1 MLGQTISYY
10 YDLSL
15 LRLKA
20 ASENVRRAP
29 RRRAVGTRSSMHEVG
44 PSGPMLGSNG
54 FIAPS
59 RQLAKQKLRTTSIR
73 RKLVLLLPSS
83 ALDSDTYLNRKQ
95 VFQISVLSCLSEHTS
110 VVWLE

>member
-73 RKLVLLLPSS
+73 RKLVLLLPSIF

-95 VFQISVLSCLSEHTS
+95 VFQISVLS
-110 VVWLE
+110 